1 MLGTPFVRRMLLLG
15 SALLLIAVLLLL
27 PERSFNRARDAEQLV
42 SHTLRVLNASG
53 LLLSTMEDAETGQ
66 RGYLLTGDDG
76 YLQPYRSA
84 LSKQSL
90 ARQDLRQLTADNSGQ
105 QARIGKLDQLV
116 ETRLSVSSR
125 IIALYRTDGR
135 NAALAAIA
143 TDEGKRV
150 MDEIRGLLRDIEQE
164 EHRLL
169 NTRTK
174 AAAEAQDAQLKWIL
188 RIGGALL
195 VIMIAVA
202 GVITERVIGNHE
214 RVAAALR
221 TSEERFRTLANAI
234 PQLCWTANA
243 DGWIFWYNQRWYDFT
258 GKTPREMEGWGW
270 QSVHDPEMLP
280 VFLEGWKNAIAAGI
294 PFEMV
299 FPLRAAGGTF
309 HPFLTRVMP
318 VRDPTGKVVWFGTN
332 TDITE
337 QRQIEEALAENQERL
352 RLAQQVARIGTFVWN
367 LQTGESQL
375 TPELEAMYGLPP
387 GGFAEGKRTW
397 QDLICPEDRDQGVLY
412 VQEAME
418 KGSFAAEWR
427 VTWPDGT
434 ARWLFGRAWVS
445 KDDTGKPLR
454 LMGANTDVTER
465 KLAELEVLR
474 VKVDLAENQERL
486 RLAQE
491 VARIGT
497 FVWNL
502 QTGESQLTPEL
513 EAMYGLPP
521 GGFAAGKRTWQDLIC
536 PEDRDQGVRY
546 VQEVMETGSF
556 EAEWRVIWPDGTT
569 RWLFGRAWVSK
580 DDTGKPLR
588 LVGANIDVTER
599 KEAELEVSRMNAEL
613 ELRVGRR
620 THELQAANREL
631 EAFAYSVSHDL
642 RAPLRGID
650 GWSLALLEDYS
661 ASLDERARQY
671 LNRVRAETQ
680 RMGNLIDDLL
690 QLSRVSR
697 GEMKLDQVDITALAN
712 RVIVRLRD
720 GQPERSMEFVVEP
733 GLVAFGDVRLLEIA
747 LTNLFSN
754 AIKFTGTRDK
764 ALIEFGS
771 IEKEGEMAFYVRDNG
786 AGFDMAYAGN
796 LFGAFQRLHKV
807 SEFPGT
813 GIGLATVQ
821 RIFRRH
827 GGRVWAEARVNRGAT
842 FCFTLGAA

>member
-1 MLGTPFVRRMLLLG
+1 MVLLG
-15 SALLLIAVLLLL
+15 SALVLIVILLLL

-42 SHTLRVLNASG
+42 THTLRVLNASG
-53 LLLSTMEDAETGQ
+53 ALLTVLEDAETGE
-66 RGYLLTGDDG
+66 RGYLLTGEER
-76 YLQPYRSA
+76 YLQPYQSA
-84 LSKQSL
+84 LSNY
-90 ARQDLRQLTADNSGQ
+90 RQASRNLRQLTVGDSVQ
-105 QARIGKLDQLV
+105 QARLDKLDRLV
-116 ETRLSVSSR
+116 ETKLASLSGG
-125 IIALYRTDGR
+125 IALYRTKGR
-135 NAALAAIA
+135 DAALALVFMG
-143 TDEGKRV
+143 EGKLA
-150 MDEIRGLLRDIEQE
+150 MDGIRRLSRDMAQE
-164 EHRLL
+164 EQRLL
-169 NTRTK
+169 IIRTQ
-174 AAAEAQDAQLKWIL
+174 AAVEAQDTQLKWIL

-195 VIMIAVA
+195 VMMIAVA
-202 GVITERVIGNHE
+202 GVVTERVIGEHE
-214 RVAAALR
+214 RVAVALKS
-221 TSEERFRTLANAI
+221 SEERFRTLADAI

-258 GKTPREMEGWGW
+258 GKTPREMEGRGW
-270 QSVHDPEMLP
+270 QSVHDPAALP
-280 VFLEGWKNAIAAGI
+280 VVLEGWKKAIASGE
-294 PFEMV
+294 PFEMD
-299 FPLRAAGGTF
+299 FRLRAADGAF

-318 VRDPTGKVVWFGTN
+318 VRDPAGKVVRWFGTN
-332 TDITE
+332 TDISG

-352 RLAQQVARIGTFVWN
+352 RLAQEVARIGTFEWN
-367 LQTGESQL
+367 LQTGVNQL

-387 GGFAEGKRTW
+387 GGFAEGDRTW

-427 VTWPDGT
+427 VIWPDGT
-434 ARWLFGRAWVS
+434 THWLFGRAWVS
-445 KDDTGKPLR
+445 KDETGKPLR

-474 VKVDLAENQERL
+474 VKVELAENQERL

-521 GGFAAGKRTWQDLIC
+521 GGFTEGNRTWQDLIC

-546 VQEVMETGSF
+546 VHEAMETGSF
-556 EAEWRVIWPDGTT
+556 EAEWRVIWPDGSTH
-569 RWLFGRAWVSK
+569 WLFGRAWVSK
-580 DDTGKPLR
+580 DDSGKPLR
-588 LVGANIDVTER
+588 LVGANIDITER
-599 KEAELEVSRMNAEL
+599 KLAELEVSRLNAEL
-613 ELRVGRR
+613 EQRVRQR
-620 THELQAANREL
+620 TLELEASNREL

-661 ASLDERARQY
+661 ASLDDNGRHY
-671 LNRVRAETQ
+671 LNRVRTETQ

-690 QLSRVSR
+690 QLSRASR

-712 RVIVRLRD
+712 RVVDRLRD
-720 GQPERSMEFVVEP
+720 ALPQRRMEFVIEP
-733 GLVAFGDVRLLEIA
+733 GLVGFGDARLLEIA
-747 LTNLFSN
+747 VTNLIGN
-754 AIKFTGTRDK
+754 AVKFTGAQNP
-764 ALIEFGS
+764 ALIEFGKVD
-771 IEKEGEMAFYVRDNG
+771 KEGEMAFYVRDNG

-796 LFGAFQRLHKV
+796 LFGAFQRLHKAT
-807 SEFPGT
+807 EYPGT

-821 RIFRRH
+821 RIVRRH